1 MKLCKPIIAL
11 LSAVLVGS
19 SLNMTSAV
27 ASADTIDEATILITE
42 KIKDNK
48 WVYPFKAVTNT
59 VSDQCPMLKL
69 LE

>member
-27 ASADTIDEATILITE
+27 ASADTIDEATTLITE

-48 WVYPFKAVTNT
+48 WVYPFN
-59 VSDQCPMLKL
+59 
-69 LE
+69 